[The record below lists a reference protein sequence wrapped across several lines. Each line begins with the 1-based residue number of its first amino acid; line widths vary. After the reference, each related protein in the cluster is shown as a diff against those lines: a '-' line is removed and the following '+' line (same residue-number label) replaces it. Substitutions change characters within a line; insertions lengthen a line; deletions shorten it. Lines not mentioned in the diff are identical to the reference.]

1 MRADS
6 WTDLARNLQSGRASE
21 QQSCVY
27 PRRWNGIEIARE

>member
-21 QQSCVY
+21 ERSCVF
-27 PRRWNGIEIARE
+27 PASGAELE